1 MWLMAAAPGACGAVR
16 AGRRPGPGKAA
27 GMPRARFPSLRK
39 AITDAGIFVIPS
51 VRFCTMPAVV
61 IYKSHGNHQQ
71 SPRGSLS
78 RGESTAPW
86 SHSSPCVG
94 LMLSE
99 LPSVTRTGT

>member
-51 VRFCTMPAVV
+51 VRFCAMPAVV

-78 RGESTAPW
+78 QERKYGT
-86 SHSSPCVG
+86 
-94 LMLSE
+94 L
-99 LPSVTRTGT
+99 VTLFPVCGPDAL